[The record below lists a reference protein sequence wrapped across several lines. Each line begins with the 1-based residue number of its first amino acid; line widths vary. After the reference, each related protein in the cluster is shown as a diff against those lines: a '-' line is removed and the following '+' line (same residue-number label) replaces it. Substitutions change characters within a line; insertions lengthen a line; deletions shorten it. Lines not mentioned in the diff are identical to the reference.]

1 MFTVLELFQE
11 SAVVLIE
18 KTHIIDLI
26 FQKCDTLQTY
36 TKGKSCILIRIDPAH
51 TENIRMNHT
60 TAKDFD
66 PAGTFTE
73 TAAFSAAFEAGNIN
87 LSARLCERE
96 MMRTEFGLCLRSEQL
111 FCKLLK
117 GSLKI
122 CKRNILINN
131 KALDLMEGR

>member
-1 MFTVLELFQE
+1 
-11 SAVVLIE
+11 
-18 KTHIIDLI
+18 
-26 FQKCDTLQTY
+26 
-36 TKGKSCILIRIDPAH
+36 
-51 TENIRMNHT
+51 MNHT
-60 TAKDFD
+60 TAKNFN

-96 MMRTEFGLCLRSEQL
+96 MMRTELGLCLRSEQL

-122 CKRNILINN
+122 CKRNVLINN

>member
-1 MFTVLELFQE
+1 
-11 SAVVLIE
+11 
-18 KTHIIDLI
+18 
-26 FQKCDTLQTY
+26 
-36 TKGKSCILIRIDPAH
+36 
-51 TENIRMNHT
+51 MNHT

-73 TAAFSAAFEAGNIN
+73 TAAFSAAFETGNIN